1 MVTKETTRILPDIAI
16 PPGELL
22 KETLDAFSMTQVEL
36 AARMGR
42 PTTIVN
48 EIIKGK
54 KSITPDTAIQLEH
67 VLGTPAHIWIGLE
80 RDFQLIKAKLDERDR
95 LTRQVTLLR
104 KYPVAAMVKEGWI
117 ERLTIEVRKVRELLR
132 FFGVAS
138 LDEVKVVHAAAFRKA
153 RGKQASPEALAAW
166 MRQGELQAEKVPTQP
181 FDAASLKKS
190 LPVFRAMTCESPEK
204 FEPEVRER
212 CAQCGVAWVVVPHLP
227 KTHVNGAVWWEGDHY
242 VVEMS
247 LRFKWNDVFWF
258 TFFHE
263 LGHVLLHGKRS
274 VFIDLEGAGSDSN
287 EDEANEFAANVLI
300 SKREYTGLVRAGR
313 FTWNRV
319 REFARNNH
327 VHPGIVVGRLQND
340 GHIGRDRLNG
350 LRERFKLMRKG
361 N

>member
-22 KETLDAFSMTQVEL
+22 QETLDAFNMTQVEL

-54 KSITPDTAIQLEH
+54 KAITPDTAIQLEH

-80 RDFQLIKAKLDERDR
+80 RDYRLIKASLKERER
-95 LTRQVTLLR
+95 LSQQVQLLR
-104 KYPVAAMVKEGWI
+104 KYPVAAMVNEGWI
-117 ERLTIEVRKVRELLR
+117 EKHTILVDKVRELLR
-132 FFGVAS
+132 YFGVAS

-153 RGKQASPEALAAW
+153 KGKQASPEALAAW
-166 MRQGELQAEKVPTQP
+166 MRQGELQAEQVPTQP
-181 FDAASLKKS
+181 FAAALLKKP
-190 LPVFRAMTCESPEK
+190 LPEFTALTCEPPEK
-204 FEPEVRER
+204 FEPKVRER
-212 CAQCGVAWVVVPHLP
+212 CAQCGIAWVVVPHLP

-247 LRFKWNDVFWF
+247 LRFRWNDVFWF

-274 VFIDLEGAGSDSN
+274 VFIDLEGAGSDSS

-300 SKREYTGLVRAGR
+300 SKREYTGFVRAGR
-313 FTWNRV
+313 FSWKSV
-319 REFARNNH
+319 FAFANDVG
-327 VHPGIVVGRLQND
+327 VHPGIVVGRLQHD

-350 LRERFKLMRKG
+350 HRDRFTLKRKDD
-361 N
+361 